1 LLKTNFSIMKFLIV
15 LAVVTIFCSA
25 NAKSLNKRD
34 LRDDLLTRAKNLEES
49 ASAAINKLTAD
60 GRSAEATHLQN
71 EEKRLQE
78 LAQQL
83 KEATTESDIH
93 HLEVEIRAVENRLS
107 NELRRLGR
115 GAITGEPAIQV
126 SRLRRDLKDDLLKK
140 AADLSANA
148 TAEIK
153 KLQSNNMTAL
163 AAGIEYEQKRVQ
175 EIADELK
182 NANGPETIRLLEL
195 ELTRTENRLA
205 QEIRALSRDPQSKE
219 QLLEKAVALE
229 KQIDD
234 EVKKLKDSKPAV
246 AAFLIHEKTLL
257 EGMAVELTLASTTFG
272 IRALEVQLRL
282 LETRVSEDLR
292 RLELTSGTP
301 TAQTTAQPVVTTV
314 TTTQKPFVKRDL
326 KDDLLKRAAD
336 LEIRVTA
343 EIKKLEA
350 TNKSELAVV
359 LKQHETRV
367 KALTSELKTATGP
380 TAITLLERELTFYE
394 ERVAQEVRALEDAGL
409 TKEQLLAKAVTLEK
423 DIATEVK
430 ELEASGKTAVAAIL
444 RRESLQLEQIA
455 RALTLAKENFRIRV
469 LEAEIRALEHRV
481 SDELIRLES
490 NGVSTATTG
499 AQTATTA
506 VP

>member
-1 LLKTNFSIMKFLIV
+1 M
-15 LAVVTIFCSA
+15 
-25 NAKSLNKRD
+25 
-34 LRDDLLTRAKNLEES
+34 LTRAKNLEES

-83 KEATTESDIH
+83 KEATTESDIL

-257 EGMAVELTLASTTFG
+257 EGMAV
-272 IRALEVQLRL
+272 V
-282 LETRVSEDLR
+282 
-292 RLELTSGTP
+292 
-301 TAQTTAQPVVTTV
+301 
-314 TTTQKPFVKRDL
+314 
-326 KDDLLKRAAD
+326 
-336 LEIRVTA
+336 
-343 EIKKLEA
+343 
-350 TNKSELAVV
+350 
-359 LKQHETRV
+359 
-367 KALTSELKTATGP
+367 
-380 TAITLLERELTFYE
+380 
-394 ERVAQEVRALEDAGL
+394 
-409 TKEQLLAKAVTLEK
+409 
-423 DIATEVK
+423 
-430 ELEASGKTAVAAIL
+430 
-444 RRESLQLEQIA
+444 
-455 RALTLAKENFRIRV
+455 
-469 LEAEIRALEHRV
+469 
-481 SDELIRLES
+481 
-490 NGVSTATTG
+490 
-499 AQTATTA
+499 
-506 VP
+506 